1 MTGLR
6 RDSMAKIFYD
16 FEFTRLHQHT
26 TPVSLGMI
34 TEDGTKQFYAEFT
47 DYDEAQVDEWL
58 KNNVLNLL
66 TLSEKPEGYIQQ
78 KSGLTKIKGPVPQ
91 VLTMV
96 GGLVEWLKAL
106 DSPVTTASF
115 GLSYDDVLFKEL
127 FKIANTDIP
136 KNIAPWGYDVCT
148 LLQQCGYDP
157 TISGIKEQI
166 ADMEESTNKHNA
178 LYDARVARSI
188 YLNLKMS

>member
-1 MTGLR
+1 MYE
-6 RDSMAKIFYD
+6 AIAYH
-16 FEFTRLHQHT
+16 TRLHQHT

-58 KNNVLNLL
+58 KKNVLNLL

-78 KSGLTKIKGPVPQ
+78 KSGLTKIKGTVPQ

-136 KNIAPWGYDVCT
+136 K
-148 LLQQCGYDP
+148 
-157 TISGIKEQI
+157 
-166 ADMEESTNKHNA
+166 
-178 LYDARVARSI
+178 
-188 YLNLKMS
+188 